1 MSRRTCNKE
10 VNKLVMKCYL
20 MSEPFKRGYR
30 TMHDIWKDIGI
41 FENTEQCLA
50 DQVRVIKSNEWLSK
64 LKVEEIKRNI
74 GMEIISDIDIDHPA

>member
-1 MSRRTCNKE
+1 
-10 VNKLVMKCYL
+10 MKCYL

-41 FENTEQCLA
+41 FEITEQCLA

-64 LKVEEIKRNI
+64 LEVEEIKRNI
-74 GMEIISDIDIDHPA
+74 EMEINSDIDIDQPARYI